1 MPIPLAARQA
11 GELPQI
17 QFNRGSAEMKIY
29 TGGGDKG
36 KTSLFS
42 GERVPKHHLRIEAYG
57 DIDEL
62 NSLLGAVTS
71 YLPATEQ
78 AVRNDLDLI
87 QSNLFMAGA
96 WLATTPN
103 STATAYLLPFSPE
116 HAKGLEARIDALS
129 DALPVLKEFILPG
142 GQPVAAWSH
151 VARTVCRR
159 CERRLTELIEESN
172 GGDGD
177 QLPAIQVYLNRLS
190 DYLFVLARHLNKVL
204 GTADKAWKKE

>member
-1 MPIPLAARQA
+1 MGDSVRSAADEWN
-11 GELPQI
+11 GSDSI
-17 QFNRGSAEMKIY
+17 QSGSAAMKIY

-96 WLATTPN
+96 WLATTPD

-116 HAKGLEARIDALS
+116 HARGWRSVSMPCLTPCPNSKSSSCRADSRWQ
-129 DALPVLKEFILPG
+129 PG
-142 GQPVAAWSH
+142 RMWRVRSADVANA
-151 VARTVCRR
+151 A
-159 CERRLTELIEESN
+159 
-172 GGDGD
+172 
-177 QLPAIQVYLNRLS
+177 
-190 DYLFVLARHLNKVL
+190 
-204 GTADKAWKKE
+204 